1 MKRLWLAAYRLR
13 IVFRGIFL
21 LLAIATI
28 ALAISLLQQE
38 KQLALDAYQ
47 THFDKT
53 QQQLS
58 ALLRHPSGQLA
69 LLNPGMLNEA
79 STGLHPVILPFAA
92 LDFDDQSKVQQAI
105 AMSGCLQQY
114 GDNGDLCAGIG
125 NSPWGGAFLYLAGH

>member
-21 LLAIATI
+21 LLAIATV
-28 ALAISLLQQE
+28 ALALSLLQQE

-69 LLNPGMLNEA
+69 LLNPA
-79 STGLHPVILPFAA
+79 
-92 LDFDDQSKVQQAI
+92 
-105 AMSGCLQQY
+105 C
-114 GDNGDLCAGIG
+114 
-125 NSPWGGAFLYLAGH
+125 